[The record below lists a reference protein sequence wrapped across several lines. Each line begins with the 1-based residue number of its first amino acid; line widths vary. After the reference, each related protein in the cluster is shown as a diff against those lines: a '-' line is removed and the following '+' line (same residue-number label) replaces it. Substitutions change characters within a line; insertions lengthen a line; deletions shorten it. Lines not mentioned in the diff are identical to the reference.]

1 MAVSVCLRVE
11 EGRFCVEVEGLCW
24 REEGFGTRLIFCS
37 SSTEDIKQNRSS
49 GGEGSEKR
57 GEREKGRERRGRGE
71 RERGDNVS

>member
-1 MAVSVCLRVE
+1 ME

-49 GGEGSEKR
+49 GGGGKGAKKEEKERREKR
-57 GEREKGRERRGRGE
+57 GEGEEKGRGG
-71 RERGDNVS
+71 

>member
-49 GGEGSEKR
+49 GG
-57 GEREKGRERRGRGE
+57 GRERKKRRKGEGKREE
-71 RERGDNVS
+71 RERRKGEGG